1 MNKTISYYLEKST
14 ELDKVLNIF
23 IRVNSGGTTLSY
35 SDLLL
40 SFATAQW
47 ENRDAREE
55 INEFV
60 DEINQIGRGF
70 NINKD
75 IVLKA
80 CLVLCDISDISFKVD
95 NFNCTNM
102 LKIEEEWD
110 DIRKAIRD
118 SLNLISSF
126 GFSRENITSNNLMI
140 PVAYYLKNIGLNDP
154 IIRSVSIFTLNTYLN
169 DK

>member
-1 MNKTISYYLEKST
+1 ME
-14 ELDKVLNIF
+14 VL
-23 IRVNSGGTTLSY
+23 SLSY

-55 INEFV
+55 INGFV

-80 CLVLCDISDISFKVD
+80 CLVLCDIMIFH
-95 NFNCTNM
+95 
-102 LKIEEEWD
+102 LK
-110 DIRKAIRD
+110 
-118 SLNLISSF
+118 LI
-126 GFSRENITSNNLMI
+126 ILI
-140 PVAYYLKNIGLNDP
+140 VQI
-154 IIRSVSIFTLNTYLN
+154 
-169 DK
+169 